1 MCVKCQLDG
10 ELPVGRKAKLLAVHT
25 LHPAAAHDRYKEN
38 TCYAQL
44 QDYCKGGIFYVANE
58 ETICRLF

>member
-25 LHPAAAHDRYKEN
+25 LHPAAANDRYKEN
-38 TCYAQL
+38 TCYA
-44 QDYCKGGIFYVANE
+44 
-58 ETICRLF
+58 